1 MQFYYNLNPPGY
13 EGESDLV
20 TLEAPTDVMDVMFG
34 YAQQIAETKNIAHNK
49 ALKDLIQQ
57 SVKIL
62 MEKNYDRKNRKT
74 KKR

>member
-20 TLEAPTDVMDVMFG
+20 TLEAPTEVMDVLFT
-34 YAQQIAETKNIAHNK
+34 YAKEISDAKNIHHNK
-49 ALKDLIQQ
+49 AVRDLIQQ
-57 SVKIL
+57 SVKTL
-62 MEKNYDRKNRKT
+62 MEKNYERKNRKT

>member
-20 TLEAPTDVMDVMFG
+20 TLEAPTEVMDVLFT
-34 YAQQIAETKNIAHNK
+34 YAKEISDSKNIHHNK
-49 ALKDLIQQ
+49 AVRDLIQQ
-57 SVKIL
+57 SVKTL
-62 MEKNYDRKNRKT
+62 MEKNYERKNRKT